1 MLYCY
6 LIKKN
11 YDFKVL
17 YPTVCL
23 IIWKVKRNK
32 NNFVNASKM
41 LDDKKL
47 AFSSLM
53 TAVYL
58 MATEVNRRTTEMYF
72 IFTFYI

>member
-1 MLYCY
+1 
-6 LIKKN
+6 
-11 YDFKVL
+11 
-17 YPTVCL
+17 
-23 IIWKVKRNK
+23 
-32 NNFVNASKM
+32 M